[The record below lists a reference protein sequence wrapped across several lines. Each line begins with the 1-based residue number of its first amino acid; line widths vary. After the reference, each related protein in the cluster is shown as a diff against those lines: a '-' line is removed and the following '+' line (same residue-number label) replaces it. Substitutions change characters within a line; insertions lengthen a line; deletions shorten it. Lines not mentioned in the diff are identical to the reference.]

1 MTRGERSGQAPRIS
15 VFLKRFVSAWIEVAV
30 VKEKPEH
37 LALQASRLDTRREA
51 KEASLGTGMP
61 EVRQTHPHRDR
72 DRREAR

>member
-1 MTRGERSGQAPRIS
+1 
-15 VFLKRFVSAWIEVAV
+15 

-51 KEASLGTGMP
+51 KEASLGTGTP

-72 DRREAR
+72 DRSEAR